1 MDERDERDFE
11 AFVHLR
17 WARLVRT
24 ARLLGCSAAEAED
37 VAQAALARC
46 WRHWRRVR
54 GADDPDAYAHR
65 VLINTW
71 NSSRR
76 RRWWGERATADLPD
90 AGTPDPTEA
99 YDRLDAVVRSLG
111 RLPEAQRT
119 AVVLRYYAGLDERQL
134 AAALG
139 VAPGTVK
146 SRLSRALTTLAEDPG
161 LAELR
166 GTP

>member
-1 MDERDERDFE
+1 MDELDFE
-11 AFVHLR
+11 SFVHLR
-17 WARLVRT
+17 WARLVRA

-54 GADDPDAYAHR
+54 TADDPDAYVHR
-65 VLINTW
+65 VLVNTW
-71 NSSRR
+71 HSSRR
-76 RRWWGERATADLPD
+76 RRWWGERPAEHLPES
-90 AGTPDPTEA
+90 GTPDNTEA
-99 YDRLDAVVRSLG
+99 YDRVDAVVRSLS
-111 RLPEAQRT
+111 RLPEAQRE
-119 AVVLRYYAGLDERQL
+119 AVVLRYYAGLSERQL

-161 LAELR
+161 LAEMR

>member
-1 MDERDERDFE
+1 MNPDEQDFE
-11 AFVHLR
+11 AFVHVR
-17 WARLVRT
+17 WARLVRS

-54 GADDPDAYAHR
+54 TADDPDAYVHR

-90 AGTPDPTEA
+90 SGTPDPTEGV
-99 YDRLDAVVRSLG
+99 DRVDAVVRSLA

-119 AVVLRYYAGLDERQL
+119 AVVLRYYAGLEER
-134 AAALG
+134 AMAVALG

-161 LAELR
+161 LAEMR
-166 GTP
+166 GA